1 MENVK
6 MTEQVLNEKVN
17 EIVSLLDGLDM
28 SRAKFILNKALDTL
42 KDVSLVSKKLLESS
56 SENQSKTV

>member
-17 EIVSLLDGLDM
+17 EIVSILDGLDM
-28 SRAKFILNKALDTL
+28 SRARFILNKALDTL
-42 KDVSLVSKKLLESS
+42 KDVSVVSKKLLESS
-56 SENQSKTV
+56 SEIQNKTV